1 MVSGRLAIIGAGS
14 GGLVTLKQAVDQLPG
29 WEIVCLEKGNNTRG
43 AWGNPYPGFVSTS
56 TKFTTQFSCF
66 RKWDTRVDPADR
78 ASMADFFRGDE
89 YGRYLEEFVEKYQLE
104 RFIRLHSNVRRIVK
118 DPSGWRL
125 TIDDGNTREDVFD
138 QLIICTGLVGTA
150 KSIDTSIPCLRST
163 EPPVTNKTIV
173 VIGGGESGVDLAHRL
188 ADPELGNRVFLS
200 LKNGVRVSPRYHPI
214 RGVPSD
220 FLRNRLLLSIH
231 QDLRNAIGQ
240 KFVEARIRHQEI
252 FEKFFRSHPDRLDRP
267 ASILEKRK
275 FWDAKLT
282 ERAKDNLFNVFHTKS
297 DQFLDDVAEDRIH
310 IIGPPR
316 DETHGQY
323 FDFDGGRIL
332 DVNPDL
338 ICPMIGYTAGLTD
351 LSNGEIKV
359 SDFHLGCLHVHQD
372 NLFLVG
378 FTRPIIGNIPTI
390 SEMQAKLVIGMI
402 AGRWKRPFGTE
413 NLHAR
418 ARNKQLREF
427 PSLNT
432 ETIYPVEMFPYCDI
446 LARLM
451 DAYPSLR
458 KVGSLSR
465 WLKIQL
471 SPASTMHYVDDDYDA
486 QSIDAHAIHSPPVIT
501 MLLTLIKL
509 IDWPYRLVKGET
521 E

>member
-1 MVSGRLAIIGAGS
+1 MIAGRLAIIGAGS
-14 GGLVTLKQAVDQLPG
+14 GGLITLKYAVDQLPG

-43 AWGNPYPGFVSTS
+43 VWGNPYPGFVSTS
-56 TKFTTQFSCF
+56 TKYTTQFSCF
-66 RKWDTRVDPADR
+66 RKWDPRVDPADR

-89 YGRYLEEFVEKYQLE
+89 YGRYLEEFVERFQLE
-104 RFIRLHSNVRRIVK
+104 RFIRLQSNVRNIVK

-163 EPPVTNKTIV
+163 ESPATNKTIV

-188 ADPELGNRVFLS
+188 ADPQLGNRVFLS
-200 LKNGVRVSPRYHPI
+200 LKSGVRVSPRYHPI

-231 QDLRNAIGQ
+231 QDLRNALGQ
-240 KFVEARIRHQEI
+240 KFVEARIRHQDT
-252 FEKFFRSHPDRLDRP
+252 FENFFGSRPDGLDRP
-267 ASILEKRK
+267 AQVIEKRR

-282 ERAKDNLFNVFHTKS
+282 ARAKDSLFNVFHTKS
-297 DQFLDDVAEDRIH
+297 DQFLGDVAEGRIH

-316 DETHGQY
+316 DETHRQY
-323 FDFDGGRIL
+323 LDFDRGRIL

-338 ICPMIGYTAGLTD
+338 ICPMIGYTSGLAN
-351 LSNGEIKV
+351 LSGREIKV

-372 NLFLVG
+372 NLFLIG

-402 AGRWKRPFGTE
+402 TGKWKRPSGIE

-418 ARNKQLREF
+418 ARDKQLHEF

-432 ETIYPVEMFPYCDI
+432 DTIYPIEMFSYCDI

-451 DAYPSLR
+451 ESYPSLR
-458 KVGSLSR
+458 NVGSPWR

-471 SPASTMHYVDDDYDA
+471 SPASTMHYVDDEYDA
-486 QSIDAHAIHSPPVIT
+486 QSIDTQTIHSPPVIT
-501 MLLTLIKL
+501 MLLMLIKL
-509 IDWPYRLVKGET
+509 IDWPYRMVKGET